1 MTHVRVKKSSS
12 IPLSFSLMMMRWKR
26 RKMAWLDHGE

>member
-1 MTHVRVKKSSS
+1 MTHVRVKKSTS
-12 IPLSFSLMMMRWKR
+12 IPLSFSLMMRRKR